1 MRISCLGA
9 VLAALLPASLAAQI
23 PAPAALADSL
33 RAIIAPTGA
42 TVAVAL
48 VDLGT
53 RDTLFLHP
61 DQRFHAASTMKVPVL
76 IELARRIDAGTLHWD
91 DTLVVQNRFRSI
103 VDGSSYALDPS
114 DDSDSS
120 MYAMA
125 GRPVTLRYLARHM
138 IDRSSNL
145 ATNVLIDLLDAKR
158 VNATAHALGADSI
171 EVLRGVEDL
180 KAYDAGRNNTTTAR
194 DLARLFVALADGQ
207 AASAERS
214 REMLDIL
221 SAQEFNARIP
231 AGLPPGVRVAHKTG
245 EITRLAHDAGI
256 VYPAHRAPYVLVVLT
271 TGLESGDS
279 ARLIAAISKQVWNG
293 LTGGASE

>member
-1 MRISCLGA
+1 MRISCLGG
-9 VLAALLPASLAAQI
+9 VLATLLPATLAAQI
-23 PAPAALADSL
+23 PPTLADSL
-33 RAIIAPTGA
+33 DSVIAPSGA

-53 RDTLFLHP
+53 RDTLFIQP
-61 DQRFHAASTMKVPVL
+61 DLRFHAASTMKVPVL

-91 DTLVVQNRFRSI
+91 DTLPVRNQFRSI
-103 VDGSSYALDPS
+103 MDGSSYALDPL

-120 MYAMA
+120 MYALVGQA
-125 GRPVTLRYLARHM
+125 VTLRHLARHM

-145 ATNVLIDLLDAKR
+145 ATDLLIDLLDPKR
-158 VNATAHALGADSI
+158 VNATAHELGADSI

-194 DLARLFVALADGQ
+194 DLARLFIALADGR
-207 AASAERS
+207 AASPQRT

-221 SAQEFNARIP
+221 SAQEFNSEIP

-245 EITRLAHDAGI
+245 AITRLAHDAGI

-271 TGLESGDS
+271 RGLEPKDS
-279 ARLIAAISKQVWNG
+279 APLMAEISRRVWNA
-293 LTGGASE
+293 LTGGATE